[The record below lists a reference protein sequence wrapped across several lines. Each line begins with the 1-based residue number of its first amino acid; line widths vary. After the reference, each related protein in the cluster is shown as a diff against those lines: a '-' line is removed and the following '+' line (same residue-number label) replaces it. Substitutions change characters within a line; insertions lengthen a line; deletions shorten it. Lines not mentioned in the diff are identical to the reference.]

1 MAIGKQEE
9 EELAKQ
15 ERARS
20 EIIGVAKMEKI
31 NTLEV
36 ESSVTKYI
44 TGVTNDNN

>member
-36 ESSVTKYI
+36 
-44 TGVTNDNN
+44 TGEFSDKIYYRSDE